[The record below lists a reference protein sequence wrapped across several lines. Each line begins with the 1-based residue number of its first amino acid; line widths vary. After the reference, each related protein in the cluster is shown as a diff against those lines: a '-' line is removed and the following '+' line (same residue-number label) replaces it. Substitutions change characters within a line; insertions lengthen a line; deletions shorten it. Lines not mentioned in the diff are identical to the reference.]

1 MNREEKIEDDRFY
14 HVYNRGNDKERI
26 FADASDYEAF
36 IRKMKSLAVKYS
48 VLVPAYALM
57 PNHYHILALQ
67 KQGGCLS
74 DMMGALATSAAKRYN
89 LKYGHIGHLFQGPFR
104 YKSVP
109 EDAVQDVACYIHL
122 NPVRAGL
129 VREPEEWKFSNF
141 VEYLGKRLPS
151 TKVIPNRRKP
161 LTSGRKPFADLGED
175 YIEFVQQVLKDERAE
190 KDYWKRVLPYV
201 EGFLLSD

>member
-14 HVYNRGNDKERI
+14 HVYNRGNDRERI
-26 FADASDYEAF
+26 FGDASDYEAF
-36 IRKMKSLAVKYS
+36 LRKMKLLATKYS
-48 VLVPAYALM
+48 VFVPVYALM

-67 KQGGCLS
+67 KTGGCLS

-109 EDAVQDVACYIHL
+109 EDAVQDMACYIHL

-129 VREPEEWKFSNF
+129 VRDPEEWKFSNF
-141 VEYLGKRLPS
+141 AEVALESKRFPS
-151 TKVIPNRRKP
+151 SKSQKETFIHN
-161 LTSGRKPFADLGED
+161 LLSGYRA
-175 YIEFVQQVLKDERAE
+175 YVRQVLKDEQAE
-190 KDYWKRVLPYV
+190 KDYWKRVLPFV
-201 EGFLLSD
+201 EDFLISD